1 MFFFKKDKNV
11 VKTSYATVLDSLFK
25 FITKIGRGKVR
36 NGGGGGWRIE
46 GSRKGKMK
54 YKEVLVMAMA
64 LGCPKGE

>member
-36 NGGGGGWRIE
+36 NGGGLEDRGLPK
-46 GSRKGKMK
+46 RKDEIQRGAC
-54 YKEVLVMAMA
+54 YGHGPGV
-64 LGCPKGE
+64 P